1 MDQIKPLIRRIILRE
16 VAILQQRSLECAIA
30 EALQIAGVAV
40 DILLLI
46 DGNDDTFIQHLLL
59 DFCIQFAALCRVRL
73 HSSSIN
79 QGIHLRIAVSEDVV
93 GVIGVE
99 ESVRIVNI
107 AVGGRDAPDVYKR
120 QD

>member
-59 DFCIQFAALCRVRL
+59 DFCIQFAALCSGL
-73 HSSSIN
+73 
-79 QGIHLRIAVSEDVV
+79 G
-93 GVIGVE
+93 
-99 ESVRIVNI
+99 
-107 AVGGRDAPDVYKR
+107 DVYKR
-120 QD
+120 QSSLRFAESASIAAASIRASISGSLYPKMLLALSV